1 MNYEEFQNQSRL
13 YVIGA
18 LEPEELEEF
27 ERERKKS
34 GKRAEDFITQCYALH
49 EAFAL
54 SLRPEKASASIK
66 ERLMS
71 MVPSGNQKRFEEIL
85 SRGHSSVHAL
95 GDEIQNSHQR
105 RG

>member
-1 MNYEEFQNQSRL
+1 MSFDQYQNQARL

-27 ERERKKS
+27 EQARKDF
-34 GKRAEDFITQCYALH
+34 GQRAEDYITECYSMH

-54 SLRPEKASASIK
+54 SLRPAKSSDALK

-71 MVPSGNQKRFEEIL
+71 MVRNRQK
-85 SRGHSSVHAL
+85 S
-95 GDEIQNSHQR
+95 
-105 RG
+105 

>member
-1 MNYEEFQNQSRL
+1 MNFEEFQNQSRL

-34 GKRAEDFITQCYALH
+34 GKKAEDFLTQCYALH

-54 SLRPEKASASIK
+54 SLRSAKASVAIK
-66 ERLMS
+66 ERLIW
-71 MVPSGNQKRFEEIL
+71 MVRKRKQVTYARNATDI
-85 SRGHSSVHAL
+85 AL
-95 GDEIQNSHQR
+95 TADSK
-105 RG
+105 